1 MAIGMELFSS
11 RRWRL
16 DRPKQ
21 KAVVFMFNSKNM
33 QDMHGMI
40 PKLFDCRA
48 DPVAHLLLR
57 KSSMSKVKNILHFAQ
72 IYI

>member
-21 KAVVFMFNSKNM
+21 KAVVFVLNPKNYAADAWHNST
-33 QDMHGMI
+33 
-40 PKLFDCRA
+40 
-48 DPVAHLLLR
+48 VARLLLL
-57 KSSMSKVKNILHFAQ
+57 KSSMTKYLYDFIIGITLRDFKDQ
-72 IYI
+72 T